1 MITQEIVAEKLLW
14 PLWRCITDDYKGTY
28 KKDCW
33 EHFEN
38 AIKSASYTG
47 SLKVFLTNFQKRIPV
62 DLQAQ
67 YTKDILSIVEAKEDE
82 QVLDW
87 LRTEATY
94 MVMIIR
100 LKNQDKQDAY
110 KEKQEI
116 KETYGKLTI
125 TDDGEIIEKS
135 FKRGSK

>member
-1 MITQEIVAEKLLW
+1 MVITQEMVAENLLW
-14 PLWRCITDDYKGTY
+14 GLWRCITDDYKEKY
-28 KKDCW
+28 KKECW

-67 YTKDILSIVEAKEDE
+67 YTKNILSIIESGEDD
-82 QVLDW
+82 QILDW

-94 MVMIIR
+94 LVMLVR
-100 LKNQDKQDAY
+100 VQNQER
-110 KEKQEI
+110 KE
-116 KETYGKLTI
+116 
-125 TDDGEIIEKS
+125 S
-135 FKRGSK
+135 FNF